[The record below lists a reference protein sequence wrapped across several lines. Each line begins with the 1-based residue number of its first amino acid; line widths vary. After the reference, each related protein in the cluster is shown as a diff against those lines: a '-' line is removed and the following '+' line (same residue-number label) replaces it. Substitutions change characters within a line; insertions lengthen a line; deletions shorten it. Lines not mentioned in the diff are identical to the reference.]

1 MHPAVRRNTL
11 LLAAGLAT
19 NSGMLQ
25 LQAAVASL
33 TLVLVLDVQGLLG
46 LGPAIVLASG
56 AAVALPAGRA
66 MDRFGRV
73 PVLAAGYAT
82 GMIGSGLAALG
93 SATETAAAVLLGLA
107 CVGAASGTAL
117 LSRAAAADMYPP
129 ERRARGIGLVLFG
142 AVFGAILGPTVFS
155 PLIAGRELDGDA
167 MAVLWLAAA
176 AMMAV
181 GLAFT
186 LAIRTDPRDIA
197 RQMQAGDAAGSG
209 AAAGGSG
216 AASLWEIVRRPGVV
230 SALVAAQAS
239 FAVMVGIM
247 TLTGAIVVQH
257 HGQAGHHVFPII
269 AAHVVG
275 MYALVLVV
283 GRVIDRV
290 GRTPCLVGGLAL
302 MALSTAALA
311 VVEAVGPT
319 ALVLFALGLGWNFAF
334 LAATAQLADRT
345 QADERGR
352 LLGLNDLLSGGTG
365 ATFALAGGLTLSE
378 FGVTHLA
385 VGATV
390 LVVLPAVWIGAS
402 PRGPRPVPATG

>member
-1 MHPAVRRNTL
+1 MHPAVRRNTI
-11 LLAAGLAT
+11 LLAAGLAA

-33 TLVLVLDVQGLLG
+33 TLVLVLDAQGLLG

-56 AAVALPAGRA
+56 AVVALPAGRA

-82 GMIGSGLAALG
+82 GIIGSVLAALG
-93 SATETAAAVLLGLA
+93 SATAAAPMVLLGLA

-176 AMMAV
+176 GMMAA
-181 GLAFT
+181 GLALT
-186 LAIRTDPRDIA
+186 LAIRTDPREIA
-197 RQMQAGDAAGSG
+197 RQMQDGDAPGSA
-209 AAAGGSG
+209 AAAGGPG
-216 AASLWEIVRRPGVV
+216 AAGLWEIVRRPGVV
-230 SALVAAQAS
+230 PALVAAQAS
-239 FAVMVGIM
+239 FAVMVGVM

-257 HGQAGHHVFPII
+257 HGHAGHHVFPII

-283 GRVIDRV
+283 GRIIDQV
-290 GRTPCLVGGLAL
+290 GRTPCLVGGLVL
-302 MALSTAALA
+302 MAMSTTALT
-311 VVEAVGPT
+311 VVESVGPT

-334 LAATAQLADRT
+334 LSATAQLADRT

-352 LLGLNDLLSGGTG
+352 LLGLNDLLSGATG

-390 LVVLPAVWIGAS
+390 LVVLPALWIGAS
-402 PRGPRPVPATG
+402 ARGPRPAPATG